1 MPARCRGRAV
11 SSGRRGK
18 GGTQGGIDGAL
29 HTVPVEEIHGLVGL
43 ILEDHWVAHH
53 GAIAHRG
60 RLAAVDEDRL
70 GTFAGLDLDHA
81 DLVLEEEAAVHVAT
95 AHGARVPDITVERR
109 DRPPHAGRQHA
120 VRDCNAICTHFGNLG
135 GIAGTVAEVHV
146 LSVAGE
152 RRLAHDSG
160 GCGACRRASASA
172 KLGRALLLLG
182 GHQRR

>member
-11 SSGRRGK
+11 RAGKEVRGAH
-18 GGTQGGIDGAL
+18 GGIDGAL

-43 ILEDHWVAHH
+43 ILEDHRVAHH

-70 GTFAGLDLDHA
+70 GAFAGLDSDHA

-172 KLGRALLLLG
+172 KLGRALLLG
-182 GHQRR
+182 GHQRRK